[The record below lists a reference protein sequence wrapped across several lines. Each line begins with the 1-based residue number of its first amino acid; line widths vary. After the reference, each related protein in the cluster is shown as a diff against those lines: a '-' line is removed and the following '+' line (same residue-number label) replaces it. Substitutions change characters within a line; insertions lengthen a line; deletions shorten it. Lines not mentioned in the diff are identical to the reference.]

1 MMTASN
7 IKARS
12 FSAVRNGYDPAE
24 VKDFL
29 DEIAQE
35 YEAALKS
42 KEESDEKVKK
52 LNEELAKYR
61 EDEEAIKSALVHSQ
75 KEASK
80 IISDAK
86 SQARDMIES
95 AKSEQ
100 TRLTEQSAAECERI
114 ISEHKEN
121 CAKLIKE
128 NTEVTQQKIA
138 EIRAEYEKEQ
148 KSLSELKQEV
158 TKFKAQ
164 LLALYKKQLSL
175 VMEMPAF
182 EEEKA
187 AEPVNNAG
195 SASKAEPEKKPAA
208 DKPAD
213 KAADKAD
220 KTKDAPAEE
229 TREEHLDKILN
240 TGSFEPVIPK
250 KNLQDLKFG
259 KNK

>member
-95 AKSEQ
+95 AKTEEI
-100 TRLTEQSAAECERI
+100 RLREQSSTECERI
-114 ISEHKEN
+114 TKEYHDR
-121 CAKLIKE
+121 CAEMIKQE
-128 NTEVTQQKIA
+128 TEKTKQKIDEINKEYRAEKARYDELKREVT
-138 EIRAEYEKEQ
+138 
-148 KSLSELKQEV
+148 L
-158 TKFKAQ
+158 FKAELLPLYQ
-164 LLALYKKQLSL
+164 KQLALIMQLPETEL
-175 VMEMPAF
+175 
-182 EEEKA
+182 EEEDTSAAEEAAAAEAKA
-187 AEPVNNAG
+187 AEEA
-195 SASKAEPEKKPAA
+195 AAQAEAER
-208 DKPAD
+208 
-213 KAADKAD
+213 KAAEEA
-220 KTKDAPAEE
+220 AEK
-229 TREEHLDKILN
+229 EHIDKILN
-240 TGSFEPVIPK
+240 TGSFEPVLPK
-250 KNLQDLKFG
+250 EQDLKFG
-259 KNK
+259 KNN